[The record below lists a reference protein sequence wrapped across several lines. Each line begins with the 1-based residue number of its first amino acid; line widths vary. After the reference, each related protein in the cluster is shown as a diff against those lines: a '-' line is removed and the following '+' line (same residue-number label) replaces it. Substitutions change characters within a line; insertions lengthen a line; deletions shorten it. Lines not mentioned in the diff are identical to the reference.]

1 MEYYKKTIH
10 ETETAFSSQSEAGLT
25 AVEAAQRLEKNG
37 PNRFNEEKKESL
49 AKKILASLMDF
60 TTIVLLVA
68 AGISFYTAIATDHGD
83 YFEGLLIIAIVIINS
98 VLAIVQEGNAEKALS
113 ALQDMNKQTALVI
126 RDGKQTE
133 VDAEKLVVGDLLV
146 LENGSMVTAD
156 ARLTQTS
163 QMRVEE
169 SALTGESEP
178 VEKDAEFVADQ
189 DLPLGDQAN
198 MIFKGCTVVN
208 GRGRGIVTATG
219 MQTEMGKIAGLLE
232 DGGNQATPL
241 QKRLNQLGKRISILA
256 LAAAAVVFLLGYLQN
271 EDILEMFL
279 TSVSLAVAAVPET
292 LMVIVTLT
300 LAYGVQKMAKKN
312 AIIRRLPAVETLG
325 TASVICSDKTGT
337 LTQNKMRVRRVW
349 THGDVVTDVE
359 DQMTDEA
366 MEVLKIATLC
376 TDVLVDIN
384 EEGDNDYTGNPTEVA
399 IVRAFEENYH
409 TKKELDDEYVRI
421 GELPFD
427 SQRKMMTTV
436 HKKGKKY
443 LSVTKGAFDV
453 LLPRF
458 RFGDVDQAA
467 VVNDRFGK
475 RALRVIAVGYRVFD
489 EEPTEMTSEFLEKD
503 LQLMGLIGMIDPPR
517 PESKGAI
524 AKAKKAGIKTVMI
537 TGDHVVT
544 ASAIAKELGILQHKK
559 QAISGAQLQQLTDDQ
574 LDDKVKDL
582 RVYARVTPEDKIRI
596 VKAWQRTGAV
606 VAMTGDGVNDAPA
619 LNASDVGC
627 AMGITGTD
635 VAKGAADIIL
645 TDDNFATI
653 VDAVAQGRTVYQ
665 NIRKA
670 INFLLSCNVSEIFIV
685 LIAML
690 LGWGAPFTAV
700 QLLFVNVVAD
710 GLPGFALGREPAETG
725 IMDQPPIPSNEGV
738 FARGLWQKIGIN
750 AASFT
755 IVALFGYYIGRF
767 VDSISHWVPASP
779 EVGQT
784 VAFLVLA
791 YSSILHVFNV
801 RSSRSIF
808 QVKLSSNK
816 SLFEMAV
823 LAILI
828 TTAIALLP
836 LTQDLFNLV
845 HISLNHWMLVGIL
858 SIVPIFVNEMIKFH
872 FSAEEDEEGP
882 QEA

>member
-1 MEYYKKTIH
+1 MEEYKKTIPEIEQEFATGVEGLAADTAAKRLH
-10 ETETAFSSQSEAGLT
+10 E
-25 AVEAAQRLEKNG
+25 NG
-37 PNRFNEEKKESL
+37 PNRFDEAKKDSL
-49 AKKILASLMDF
+49 AKKILRSLMDF

-68 AGISFYTAIATDHGD
+68 AAISFYTAIATDHGD
-83 YFEGLLIIAIVIINS
+83 YFEGLLIIAIVVINS
-98 VLAIVQEGNAEKALS
+98 VLAIYQEGNAEKALE

-126 RDGKQTE
+126 RDGQQLE
-133 VDAEKLVVGDLLV
+133 INAEELVVGDVLV

-156 ARLTQTS
+156 ARLIQTS
-163 QMRVEE
+163 QMRIEE
-169 SALTGESEP
+169 SALTGESEA
-178 VEKDAEFVADQ
+178 VEKDADFVAAEE
-189 DLPLGDQAN
+189 LPLGDQLN
-198 MIFKGCTVVN
+198 MVFKGCTVVN
-208 GRGRGIVTATG
+208 GRGRGIVTAVG
-219 MQTEMGKIAGLLE
+219 MDTEMGKIAGLL
-232 DGGNQATPL
+232 GSNTHQTTPM

-256 LAAAAVVFLLGYLQN
+256 LAAAAFVFFLGYLQN
-271 EDILEMFL
+271 EELLDMFL
-279 TSVSLAVAAVPET
+279 TAVSLAVAAVPET

-325 TASVICSDKTGT
+325 TANVICSDKTGT

-349 THGDVVTDVE
+349 SRGDVVTDVE

-376 TDVLVDIN
+376 TDVLVTTN
-384 EEGDNDYTGNPTEVA
+384 EDGENEYQGNPTERA
-399 IVRAFEENYH
+399 IVRAVEESYH
-409 TKKELDDEYVRI
+409 TKKELDEEYPRI
-421 GELPFD
+421 AELPFD
-427 SQRKMMTTV
+427 SERKMMTTV

-443 LSVTKGAFDV
+443 ISVTKGAFDV
-453 LLPRF
+453 LLPKF
-458 RFGDVDQAA
+458 HYGDVEKATI
-467 VVNDRFGK
+467 VNDRFGK
-475 RALRVIAVGYRVFD
+475 RALRVIAVGFRIFD
-489 EEPTEMTSEFLEKD
+489 EEPTEITSEYLEQD
-503 LQLMGLIGMIDPPR
+503 LQLLGLIGMIDPPR

-524 AKAKKAGIKTVMI
+524 AKAKRAGITTVMI

-544 ASAIAKELGILQHKK
+544 ASAIAKELGILSNPK
-559 QAISGAQLQQLTDDQ
+559 QALTGAQLQKMSDEELDQ
-574 LDDKVKDL
+574 KVEKL

-596 VKAWQRTGAV
+596 VQSWQRTGAV

-619 LNASDVGC
+619 LKASNVGC

-635 VAKGAADIIL
+635 VAQGAADMIL

-665 NIRKA
+665 NVRKA
-670 INFLLSCNVSEIFIV
+670 VNFLLSCNISEIFIV
-685 LIAML
+685 IIAML

-725 IMDQPPIPSNEGV
+725 IMDEPPIPAHESI
-738 FARGLWQKIGIN
+738 FARGLGKKIAIN

-755 IVALFGYYIGRF
+755 VVALLGYYLGRF
-767 VDSISHWVPASP
+767 GENISHWVAASP

-808 QVKLSSNK
+808 QVRLSSNK

-823 LAILI
+823 LAVLL
-828 TTAIALLP
+828 TTAIALFP
-836 LTQDLFNLV
+836 FTQNLFNLV
-845 HISLNHWMLVGIL
+845 PISLNHWLLVGIL

-872 FSAEEDEEGP
+872 FSPEEE
-882 QEA
+882 